1 MMTILYSILPCILA
15 LALLIS
21 TSGANVVYH
30 YCSGELD
37 SVSLFA
43 QQACECNHEDEEGA
57 TAENPHDCCP
67 KDCCAE
73 TITTLQT
80 TDTFL
85 LNAPQAASQLVC
97 VAVLSLAPASLHF
110 SATPQK
116 SALRLD
122 FSPPRICDIPVLHR
136 ALLI

>member
-1 MMTILYSILPCILA
+1 MTILRSILPSILA

-43 QQACECNHEDEEGA
+43 QQACECNHDDEEGDS
-57 TAENPHDCCP
+57 AESPHDCCP

-73 TITTLQT
+73 TVTTLQT

-85 LNAPQAASQLVC
+85 LNTPQTASQLVC
-97 VAVLSLAPASLHF
+97 VAILSFAPASLYF
-110 SATPQK
+110 PATPQT

-122 FSPPRICDIPVLHR
+122 FSPPRICDIPMLHR